1 VDRDLLIEL
10 HPRLYHMAEGGSW
23 PSIARHG
30 LLSTSAL
37 LDKFEVVDGRVA
49 IESARRGSM
58 ITISH
63 PVHGEAVIRD
73 QKPMIESRLERCL
86 TGGMTPREWYELLNG
101 FVFFW
106 LTEERL
112 FKLLSARPYRNLE
125 HDVLILDTARVI
137 EDYAD
142 QIRLAP
148 YNTGT
153 TAYEPPP
160 RGSETFRPI
169 EDYPFEEWRANG
181 RGRREAVVELVVS
194 GRLTNIR
201 DYLIQV
207 ERRRGV
213 QLLKVIQT

>member
-1 VDRDLLIEL
+1 
-10 HPRLYHMAEGGSW
+10 MAEGGSW
-23 PSIARHG
+23 PSIDRHG

-37 LDKFEVVDGRVA
+37 LDKFEVAERRAA
-49 IESARRGSM
+49 IESERRGSM

-63 PVHGEAVIRD
+63 PIHGEAVIRD

-112 FKLLSARPYRNLE
+112 SKLLGARPYRNLE
-125 HDVLILDTARVI
+125 HDVLTLDTTRVL

-142 QIRLAP
+142 RIYLAP

-160 RGSETFRPI
+160 RGRETFRPI
-169 EDYPFEEWRANG
+169 DDYPFHEWRARG
-181 RGRREAVVELVVS
+181 RGRRDAVVELVVI
-194 GRLTNIR
+194 GGVTDIR
-201 DYLIQV
+201 EYLIQV
-207 ERRRGV
+207 ERRRGDE
-213 QLLKVIQT
+213 LLEIVDIQADGVG